1 MGNLKVNELE
11 KLIHLGFCFLKDYG
25 PNEKIFVHK
34 KAVFENPAVME
45 EHSCDSL
52 DEAIEVSNKFL
63 DSPSKLLWSTIV
75 RFNRGLGIE
84 YKNLPDIEAASY
96 EEALEIAKNEA
107 DKLKKEP
114 KLIIA
119 EIKVRLKN

>member
-1 MGNLKVNELE
+1 MNELK
-11 KLIHLGFCFLKDYG
+11 KLIQLGFCFLKDYG

-34 KAVFENPAVME
+34 KAVFESPSTME
-45 EHSCDSL
+45 ENCCDNL
-52 DEAIEVSNKFL
+52 DAAILVANKFL
-63 DSPSKLLWSTIV
+63 DSPNKLFWSTIV

-84 YKNLPDIEAASY
+84 YKNMPDIEADSY
-96 EEALEIAKNEA
+96 EEALEIAKKEA
-107 DKLKKEP
+107 NKLKKEP